1 MTDIKRNQISNFTDL
16 IQGYSLTS
24 RYETRWYSD
33 FLCNTVP
40 FSVYLNGVLNTT
52 LGGGTD
58 LGGRPGQVILTT
70 GTLAT
75 GEGRISTTINNLY
88 IENSVI
94 ILETSVSLP
103 VLCTAAQEYE
113 VNIGIGERSKDIQ
126 QGIHF
131 YYDSVFTGTN
141 WILYCKNGFGVT
153 TQVDSGIT
161 VVADTWY
168 RLSLVITTT
177 RALFYIN
184 GVLRGTLTT
193 NFPLTVAML
202 PMIEIGKWVG
212 TTARIMYVDYVSL
225 TLRYYT
231 PR

>member
-1 MTDIKRNQISNFTDL
+1 MTDIKKNQVNNITDL

-40 FSVYLNGVLNTT
+40 FRVYLNGVLNTS

-70 GTLAT
+70 GTSAS
-75 GEGRISTTINNLY
+75 GEGRISTELNNLY

-94 ILETSVSLP
+94 ILETSLYLP
-103 VLCTAAQEYE
+103 ILCTAAQEYE
-113 VNIGIGERSKDIQ
+113 VNIGIGERAKDIQ

-131 YYDSVFTGTN
+131 YYDEVFTGAN
-141 WILYCKNGFGVT
+141 WTLFCKNGFGVT
-153 TQVDSGIT
+153 TQVDSGVQVI
-161 VVADTWY
+161 ANTWY

-177 RALFYIN
+177 KALFYID
-184 GVLRGTLTT
+184 GILRGTLTT

-202 PMIEIGKWVG
+202 PMIEIGKWIG
-212 TTARIMYVDYVSL
+212 TTARTMIVDYVSL
-225 TLRYYT
+225 TLRFYT